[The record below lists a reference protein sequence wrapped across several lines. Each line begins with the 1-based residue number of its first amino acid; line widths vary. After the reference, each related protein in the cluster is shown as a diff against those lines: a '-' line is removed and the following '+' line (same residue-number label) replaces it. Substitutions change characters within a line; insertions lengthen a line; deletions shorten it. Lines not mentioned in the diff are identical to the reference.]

1 MLSPFKRATQKA
13 ATILNFMLISQ
24 DVEKIGAQKSVL
36 QLRPPNVLPQKE
48 AEKIILGSDEEL

>member
-36 QLRPPNVLPQKE
+36 QLRPPNVLPQKVGRE
-48 AEKIILGSDEEL
+48 NYIGER